1 MTYSADEATGGH
13 HISLT
18 LAGNR
23 RISLEEAEQYKR
35 GHGEEIWPAVKPVY
49 EKWRTLSPGILKGQ
63 GITDLWAG
71 GRLLYATG
79 RGGTVSQTIP
89 GVTGAFTAA
98 QFVYDPAG
106 DRQ

>member
-1 MTYSADEATGGH
+1 M
-13 HISLT
+13 
-18 LAGNR
+18 
-23 RISLEEAEQYKR
+23 
-35 GHGEEIWPAVKPVY
+35 
-49 EKWRTLSPGILKGQ
+49 
-63 GITDLWAG
+63 AG

-79 RGGTVSQTIP
+79 RCGTVLQTIP